1 MRILLIEDDRA
12 TADYVAKGLT
22 EEGHVVDVARDGKDG
37 LFLALNEP
45 FDVVVTDR
53 MVPGPDG
60 LTIIR
65 ALRASGVRTPVL
77 VLTALGEVDR
87 RVEGLDAGADDYLA
101 KPFAF
106 AELRARVR
114 ALARRPAG
122 PVEET
127 ELVVGDLRM
136 DLLRRVVTRGGRTV
150 ELLPTE
156 WRLLEYMMRHPGEV
170 LTRTM
175 LLEKVWDFSF
185 DPTTN
190 VVDVHVSRL
199 RRKIEAEGEAPMIRT
214 VRGAGYALDPPR
226 GDSPRGA
233 SPRA

>member
-22 EEGHVVDVARDGKDG
+22 EDGHVVDVARDGKQG

-106 AELRARVR
+106 AELRARIR

-122 PVEET
+122 PAEDT
-127 ELVVGDLRM
+127 ELVVGDLRV

-190 VVDVHVSRL
+190 VVDVHVGRL

-226 GDSPRGA
+226 ADPPRGDR
-233 SPRA
+233 PRA